1 MNYLIL
7 HTNQEGSVSSICI
20 AGSDD
25 YNKVQEYVI
34 KNNLKNTIIVS
45 DDSLPERSLEYCKIV
60 DGQVITDEEYKENKA
75 FDLMRRERNKLLQET
90 DWTQNRDVT
99 LANDVEWAAY
109 RQALRDLPNTATPEL
124 DEYGNLTNV
133 TWPEKPE

>member
-1 MNYLIL
+1 MIKKSSTRIL
-7 HTNQEGSVSSICI
+7 NEALSSMFNKEPVLCHIVGDKIIEWNEPELLQPSEEEIQAKIAELEAAEPMRLLRIKRNQ
-20 AGSDD
+20 
-25 YNKVQEYVI
+25 
-34 KNNLKNTIIVS
+34 
-45 DDSLPERSLEYCKIV
+45 
-60 DGQVITDEEYKENKA
+60 
-75 FDLMRRERNKLLQET
+75 LLQET

-99 LANDVEWAAY
+99 LANDAEWAAY

>member
-20 AGSDD
+20 AGSED
-25 YNKVQEYVI
+25 YNRVQEYVI
-34 KNNLKNTIIVS
+34 KNNLKNTIIGS

-75 FDLMRRERNKLLQET
+75 FDLMRRERTRLLQQT

-99 LANDVEWAAY
+99 LANDAEWAAY
-109 RQALRDLPNTATPEL
+109 RQALRDWPNTATPEL

>member
-20 AGSDD
+20 AGSED

-60 DGQVITDEEYKENKA
+60 DGQVVTDEEYKENKA
-75 FDLMRRERNKLLQET
+75 FDLMRRERTRLLQET

-99 LANDVEWAAY
+99 LANDAEWAAY
-109 RQALRDLPNTATPEL
+109 RQALRDLPKTATPEL
-124 DEYGNLTNV
+124 DEHGNLTNV
-133 TWPEKPE
+133 TWPEKPA

>member
-75 FDLMRRERNKLLQET
+75 FDLMRRERTRLLQET

-99 LANDVEWAAY
+99 LANDAEWAAY